1 MRPVLIDTNAYSAF
15 MLGAAD
21 VVDVV
26 PMPTSCT

>member
-21 VVDVV
+21 VLDVV
-26 PMPTSCT
+26 AHADN